1 MLADRKIFVN
11 NAWGATPPPFL
22 IGLIGP
28 ISPMS
33 PIGLINKKIRLWR
46 INKTLFWFDDAVI

>member
-33 PIGLINKKIRLWR
+33 PIGLINKKNPPLA
-46 INKTLFWFDDAVI
+46 D